1 MANIPPTDLPQWT
14 AAAKEKL
21 DGIPF
26 FVRAQAR
33 IRIEAVARS
42 QELELITAEL
52 VEQVRLQFGQ

>member
-1 MANIPPTDLPQWT
+1 MDSHLPTDPPQWT

-21 DGIPF
+21 NGIPF

-33 IRIEAVARS
+33 NRIEAIARS
-42 QELELITAEL
+42 QEVEVITAEL